1 MYALRQIII
10 IIGLVAAVAFL
21 GISIISA
28 WQIFTLAVGASE
40 IRGELWLLLVL
51 AFLAGSIMLAIGWGI
66 SEMSEIRRNP
76 RPTPPTANAGEDE

>member
-28 WQIFTLAVGASE
+28 WQVFTLAIGASE

-51 AFLAGSIMLAIGWGI
+51 SFLAGSIMLAIGWGI

-76 RPTPPTANAGEDE
+76 RPAPPTANAGEDE